1 MQPLQGSKS
10 PAHFCLSMLLSS
22 TVKVPCK
29 ALVSIFEVQRRLPR
43 ESGRDNQYCVT
54 ASYIR
59 RRSSF
64 PELGR
69 GHPLLA
75 ALIGLAGSRHRA
87 GKPRDLSPQ
96 KLERCSSRTPRHF
109 SHSLEQTPPE
119 SLFYHFQQLRT
130 LCPTHAPSSPIRH
143 GFIHRSTE
151 NKKIIFDRL
160 FYTES
165 VRLSLSHTEEV
176 RMKEKALILLVP
188 ICK

>member
-22 TVKVPCK
+22 TVKAPCK

-96 KLERCSSRTPRHF
+96 RLERCSSRTPRHF
-109 SHSLEQTPPE
+109 SHSLEQTPPFL
-119 SLFYHFQQLRT
+119 SF
-130 LCPTHAPSSPIRH
+130 PTAQDP
-143 GFIHRSTE
+143 
-151 NKKIIFDRL
+151 
-160 FYTES
+160 
-165 VRLSLSHTEEV
+165 VSHTCTFITYQTWLHSQV
-176 RMKEKALILLVP
+176 HGKQKDHL
-188 ICK
+188 